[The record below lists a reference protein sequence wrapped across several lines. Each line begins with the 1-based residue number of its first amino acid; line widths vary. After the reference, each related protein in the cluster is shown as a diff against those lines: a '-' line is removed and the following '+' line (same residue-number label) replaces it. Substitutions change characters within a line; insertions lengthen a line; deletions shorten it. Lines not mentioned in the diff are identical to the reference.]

1 MRPLR
6 AVGCRH
12 FQVVYAALQIKLGDC
27 PKSEKI
33 SKLVCLDIQKYI
45 RKHTQQL
52 VEKCIMIPDVG
63 FMQ

>member
-6 AVGCRH
+6 AVGCKH
-12 FQVVYAALQIKLGDC
+12 FQGVYTALQIKLGDC
-27 PKSEKI
+27 PKSEKY

-63 FMQ
+63 FMS